1 MCSKRGNKKISMP
14 TIINKDIR
22 IDFNSLGSKE
32 DFVIEENQE
41 LNLAFN
47 KVSGEHEIVIEVKDN
62 SILHLSLLADSSVKY
77 LNFVANLGLNSKLI
91 VYYADFSLDLNKTN
105 VSINLNKENAEVTW
119 KLASLSSKSD
129 KKEIVVSVFHNAP
142 STFARVDNYGVA
154 KDTSKL
160 LFAGTSH
167 ILNGMVKS
175 KTQQNAKIMVFD
187 NDCIA
192 TCKPILKIDEND
204 IEASHA
210 AAVGKISDDHIFYLT
225 SRGLTLEESKMII
238 TLGYLKP
245 IFKGFNEEDVAYMND
260 IMGGRL

>member
-1 MCSKRGNKKISMP
+1 MP

-22 IDFNSLGSKE
+22 IDFDSLGAKE
-32 DFVIEENQE
+32 DFVIEDNQE
-41 LNLAFN
+41 LNLSFN
-47 KVSGEHEIVIEVKDN
+47 KVSGEHKVVIEVKNN
-62 SILHLSLLADSSVKY
+62 SILHLSLLADSAVKN
-77 LNFVANLGLNSKLI
+77 LNLEANLGLNSKLI
-91 VYYADFSLDLNKTN
+91 VFYADFSLDANKTN
-105 VSINLNKENAEVTW
+105 VAINLNKENAEVSW
-119 KLASLSSKSD
+119 KLASLSSKTD

-154 KDTSKL
+154 KDASKL

-167 ILNGMVKS
+167 ILNGMSKS
-175 KTQQNAKIMVFD
+175 RTQQNAKIMVFD
-187 NDCIA
+187 NECFA
-192 TCKPILKIDEND
+192 TCKPILKIDENN

-210 AAVGKISDDHIFYLT
+210 AAVGKISDDYIFYLT

-245 IFKGFNEEDVAYMND
+245 VFKGFNEEDVAYMND